1 MANRSLN
8 ESDYFKAESEKI
20 LKKKNETA
28 KAKMLRGSAWMTMGS
43 IFSRI
48 LGALYI
54 IPWYAWFGKDNL
66 AANNLYTQGYTV
78 YSVFLM
84 ISIAGIPSAVSKQIS
99 NYNGQNEYALG
110 QRLYKKLLLIMLGLG
125 IISAII
131 MWFVAPFLSQNDK
144 NVIPVYRSLA
154 IALTIIPTMSLTRGF
169 FQGYQDMFPSAM
181 SQLVEQIARIIYML
195 GTTFIIM
202 KIIHGSYVSGV
213 VQSTFAAFIGAIAG
227 LLFLAWFYFKKKD
240 EFAILAEQSANKLDI
255 SDAQVI
261 KTLLMEAIPF
271 VVISISTTVYNLID
285 QFTFKQTMLHFTNYG
300 VTVINDLYTIFA
312 GNSNKLIMII
322 ISLASAMAA
331 TAIPLLAQAYSKHNN
346 EQTAVQLADAVEL
359 FFFVMLPCS
368 LGMAAVAKPLYV
380 VFYQYNFTGVYVLS
394 FSAYIAL
401 PIGLFMVLA
410 SLLQGVY
417 QNMKAIK
424 FFLIG
429 LLIKVVL
436 QVPLILLFRPF
447 GPLMAT
453 GVGMTISSCLMLRYF
468 YYSLQVDMR
477 KIIGRFNQLL
487 LFSLIVFVVA
497 LGVIQ
502 LSDLFLNLQYRIT
515 AFIILMCAV
524 FAGGLTYVYL
534 TLKTRVADKIVGS
547 RAAVLRSKLRIK

>member
-1 MANRSLN
+1 MVKKVLS
-8 ESDYFKAESEKI
+8 ESTFPEVGKEEIIS
-20 LKKKNETA
+20 KKNEIA

-54 IPWYAWFGKDNL
+54 IPWYTWFGRENL

-110 QRLYKKLLLIMLGLG
+110 QRLYKKLILIMLGLG
-125 IISAII
+125 IVSAII
-131 MWFVAPFLSQNDK
+131 MWFIAPFLSQNDK

-181 SQLVEQIARIIYML
+181 SQLIEQIARIIYML

-202 KIIHGSYVSGV
+202 KILKGSYVSGV

-227 LLFLAWFYFKKKD
+227 LSFLAWFYFRKKD
-240 EFAILAEQSANKLDI
+240 EFALLAKQSANELII
-255 SDAQVI
+255 SDSQII
-261 KTLLMEAIPF
+261 KNLLFEAIPF
-271 VVISISTTVYNLID
+271 VVISVSTTVYNLID
-285 QFTFKQTMLHFTNYG
+285 QFTFKQIMLHFTNYG
-300 VTVINDLYTIFA
+300 VTAINDLYTIFA

-322 ISLASAMAA
+322 ISLASAMSA
-331 TAIPLLAQAYSKHNN
+331 TAIPLLAQAYSNHNK
-346 EQTAVQLADAVEL
+346 EQTALQLADAIEL
-359 FFFVMLPCS
+359 FFFIMLPCS

-394 FSAYIAL
+394 FSAYVAL

-429 LLIKVVL
+429 LAIKIILQFPLTLI
-436 QVPLILLFRPF
+436 FHPF

-453 GVGMTISSCLMLRYF
+453 GIGMTVSSCLMLRYF
-468 YYSLQVDMR
+468 YYNLEVNMG
-477 KIIGRFNQLL
+477 KIIKRFDQLL
-487 LFSLIVFVVA
+487 IFSLVVFAVS
-497 LGVIQ
+497 LGLIQ
-502 LSDLFLNLQYRIT
+502 LSDMFLNLEYRIT
-515 AFIILMCAV
+515 ALIVLFIAV
-524 FAGGLTYVYL
+524 GAGGLTYIYL
-534 TLKTRVADKIVGS
+534 VLKTKVADKIIGS
-547 RAAVLRSKLRIK
+547 RAAILRKKLRIR